1 MEKWSPGAPLYPELY
16 AIVRC
21 QTFTSSQIRDI
32 FSFLL
37 IHFYHWSPSV
47 PTENIWKLLVFWC
60 FRGIEKDQWHEMGW
74 TNNFSKPFKRQPH
87 ELVKHTEIICRLLPT
102 NYLSVFDHF
111 VGLAIKGLKWKTDL
125 NGA

>member
-1 MEKWSPGAPLYPELY
+1 
-16 AIVRC
+16 
-21 QTFTSSQIRDI
+21 
-32 FSFLL
+32 
-37 IHFYHWSPSV
+37 
-47 PTENIWKLLVFWC
+47 
-60 FRGIEKDQWHEMGW
+60 MGW